1 VDLGNPDPTP
11 IIEAPAPP
19 VVVPVPRERN
29 EGGGQASSAGTGQ
42 SGGAGAS
49 SSASGPPGTGRD
61 TLPDRAAK
69 ASPERVSSPASGQ
82 VGAAEASSGN
92 RAPAPDDGGHRQRRG
107 SGLGGA
113 GGQFPQSRE
122 RAGTGRQP
130 CRQRLPRLPG
140 AATAAAGRPGTRV
153 RVGTEQTRGAAEEIQ
168 ARPSARWRV
177 DDDRASSMRRR
188 ARFRHR
194 SSTGRGEFKAGCLR
208 TTQTMRVR
216 RTPATCA
223 ARCKTT
229 DRNTTRGNAC
239 CSWTTS
245 SSGLS

>member
-1 VDLGNPDPTP
+1 VERRQQERLVGAIVVVVLASVAVPWLLDGSPEALRQDGQSPIGDVETRIVTVDLGNPDPTP

-92 RAPAPDDGGHRQRRG
+92 RAPAPDDGDTDSVVVAGWAVQVG
-107 SGLGGA
+107 SFRSRENAQGLADSLAASGYRA
-113 GGQFPQSRE
+113 FLARHSRGGQ
-122 RAGTGRQP
+122 TWY
-130 CRQRLPRLPG
+130 
-140 AATAAAGRPGTRV
+140 RV

-168 ARPSARWRV
+168 ARL
-177 DDDRASSMRRR
+177 RRDGESTTIV
-188 ARFRHR
+188 RH
-194 SSTGRGEFKAGCLR
+194 
-208 TTQTMRVR
+208 
-216 RTPATCA
+216 P
-223 ARCKTT
+223 
-229 DRNTTRGNAC
+229 
-239 CSWTTS
+239 
-245 SSGLS
+245 